1 LASSGWDGDDVQ
13 QQRASSSRERKG
25 ADRTADVE
33 ASEKTVKA
41 AEGGVASID
50 LIDALM
56 VVMSEI
62 IAAQDDAKDRK
73 TFIKCVTDTLPK
85 LARKFRTEGRYP
97 GGHGDRS
104 DLIVH

>member
-1 LASSGWDGDDVQ
+1 MSNNETRHCCPYHAINDAID
-13 QQRASSSRERKG
+13 AFCNYH
-25 ADRTADVE
+25 
-33 ASEKTVKA
+33 
-41 AEGGVASID
+41 GGVASVD

-73 TFIKCVTDTLPK
+73 TFVKFVTDTLPK